1 MIMTKIYIE
10 NLPLEVENKDLKE
23 KFEAFGEVETA
34 HIITDKETGISRC
47 FGFVEM
53 PSRKA
58 AEEAIAGLRGTE
70 WNEKILVVNES
81 MPKER
86 I

>member
-1 MIMTKIYIE
+1 MTKIYIE

-23 KFEAFGEVETA
+23 KFETFGEVQDA
-34 HIITDKETGISRC
+34 HIITDKVTGISRC

-58 AEEAIAGLRGTE
+58 AEEAIAGLSGTE
-70 WNEKILVVNES
+70 WDGKILVVNES
-81 MPKER
+81 MPRER
-86 I
+86 K